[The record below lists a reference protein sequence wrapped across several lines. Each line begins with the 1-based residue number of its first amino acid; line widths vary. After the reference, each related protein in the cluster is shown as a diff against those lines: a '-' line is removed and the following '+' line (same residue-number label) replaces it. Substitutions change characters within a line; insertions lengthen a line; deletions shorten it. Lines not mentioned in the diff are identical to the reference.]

1 MGRARETWA
10 GQAVSVGAREN
21 GASPAPTFISIHCRG
36 FSLYCRK
43 YRSHTAHSARYFFS
57 TTIVLLEDISLPLF
71 ISSREGWSHYS
82 FVLAR
87 GFSPLLRSWH
97 RHSSACTSSC
107 CEQVPAWCARRA
119 DDRIRCCASSHGRA
133 ACGRSRG
140 SQMRRHGG

>member
-1 MGRARETWA
+1 MGRQEEPGRGKRSRWELEKM
-10 GQAVSVGAREN
+10 GQDRWHLG
-21 GASPAPTFISIHCRG
+21 GASPAPTF

-97 RHSSACTSSC
+97 RRSSACISSC
-107 CEQVPAWCARRA
+107 C
-119 DDRIRCCASSHGRA
+119 
-133 ACGRSRG
+133 
-140 SQMRRHGG
+140 